1 MLSQWRIN
9 LHVTCCFG
17 ISVVKPID
25 FVMIAV
31 NYFHVGVFCAIEPVI
46 NINDW
51 KSSDDISEDRND
63 TKGMHEHTHD
73 THTHFVVINK

>member
-1 MLSQWRIN
+1 
-9 LHVTCCFG
+9 
-17 ISVVKPID
+17 
-25 FVMIAV
+25 MIAV